1 MKALTKVN
9 AQASNLSE
17 TFIMILKLLCYF
29 FQGII
34 IIALLT
40 EQYANPY

>member
-9 AQASNLSE
+9 AQVSNLSE

-29 FQGII
+29 FKV
-34 IIALLT
+34 LLLLL
-40 EQYANPY
+40 PY